1 MHRNG
6 WTMRCGNRAKKQIC
20 VVFRLSLSHDLP
32 PHHLPQ
38 GTGFSDNK
46 PLVLLPFCPQRTFS
60 VSCTWWFILDVRFPR
75 LLLSKISRYSRAD
88 QRDHPAD
95 ASTAS
100 FSQILWSRGICRL
113 GMPRQCGRAFVE
125 LWWKRLFFGIIA
137 AFTTFNWW
145 YHGMVTQKCGIV
157 SVVDEDQSE
166 AELRNIKSNEIK
178 VMHREMNWRCGNT
191 FKMFQKEEHLSVD
204 RCTPSKCKTLYNINW
219 REHSQN
225 LK

>member
-32 PHHLPQ
+32 PTPSA
-38 GTGFSDNK
+38 TGNWIFWQQ

-60 VSCTWWFILDVRFPR
+60 VSCTWWFILVVRFPR
-75 LLLSKISRYSRAD
+75 LLLSKISRYNPAD

-125 LWWKRLFFGIIA
+125 LWWFSASLQHLQLL
-137 AFTTFNWW
+137 TN
-145 YHGMVTQKCGIV
+145 GMVTQKCGIV

-166 AELRNIKSNEIK
+166 AEEQSWEIK
-178 VMHREMNWRCGNT
+178 WNQSDAPRNELTVRQHVQDVSERT
-191 FKMFQKEEHLSVD
+191 FKRWPLHTVKVQ
-204 RCTPSKCKTLYNINW
+204 NIVQYKLE
-219 REHSQN
+219 RAQSESEIV
-225 LK
+225 

>member
-1 MHRNG
+1 MNWSWGLRSMLPIFRPFFHQIKASKCNFVSFLKV
-6 WTMRCGNRAKKQIC
+6 RAFSDFHSLLCFLLLFPQSR
-20 VVFRLSLSHDLP
+20 FFDSLSAECFQCIAMVGQWDAGTAQKNRFVLFLDSASVTIYP
-32 PHHLPQ
+32 PQHLPQ

-125 LWWKRLFFGIIA
+125 LWWKRSLHCSI
-137 AFTTFNWW
+137 
-145 YHGMVTQKCGIV
+145 
-157 SVVDEDQSE
+157 
-166 AELRNIKSNEIK
+166 
-178 VMHREMNWRCGNT
+178 
-191 FKMFQKEEHLSVD
+191 
-204 RCTPSKCKTLYNINW
+204 YNF
-219 REHSQN
+219 
-225 LK
+225 

>member
-1 MHRNG
+1 MELFLIFIALFLSSFSTKPVLWFSECRVFSMHRNG

-32 PHHLPQ
+32 PTTSA
-38 GTGFSDNK
+38 TGNWIFWQQ

-75 LLLSKISRYSRAD
+75 LSKISRYSRAD

-113 GMPRQCGRAFVE
+113 GMPRQCGRAFILWWFSASLQHLQLLTNVIMVWWHTYVE
-125 LWWKRLFFGIIA
+125 LCQRWMKI
-137 AFTTFNWW
+137 N
-145 YHGMVTQKCGIV
+145 QKQRSRV
-157 SVVDEDQSE
+157 EKYQSKW
-166 AELRNIKSNEIK
+166 N
-178 VMHREMNWRCGNT
+178 
-191 FKMFQKEEHLSVD
+191 
-204 RCTPSKCKTLYNINW
+204 
-219 REHSQN
+219 
-225 LK
+225 